1 MQSESNHAEV
11 AAKMQRLID
20 LTALLERLNNKL
32 IYGAQPTTE
41 EYETLS
47 DANREYGELL
57 GQFALRPPH
66 RSC

>member
-1 MQSESNHAEV
+1 MHRDSIPAEV
-11 AAKMQRLID
+11 AEKIQRLID

-32 IYGAQPTTE
+32 IYGAQPTPK

-66 RSC
+66 R

>member
-1 MQSESNHAEV
+1 MQSESIPAEV

-32 IYGAQPTTE
+32 IYGAQPTTK

-57 GQFALRPPH
+57 GQFSLRPPH